1 MVYMGRSTY
10 LPREKMTDRGVDALS
25 DTDLMAVILGSG
37 VEGRS
42 VFTLARSAIRKVSRL
57 RGKEDEALKRWH
69 EFEAI
74 DGIGSVKAMQLVC
87 MLELGRRVWEGGEC
101 KKILRGRDD
110 VVRMFRYLDRR
121 KQEHVVVVA
130 VNARN
135 EFIGKKTVA
144 IGSLNKSIIEA
155 RDIFSWVLERNA
167 AGIILVH
174 NHPSGD
180 RSPSVADEKFTK
192 RVREAA
198 DLLGIELIDHVII

>member
-1 MVYMGRSTY
+1 M
-10 LPREKMTDRGVDALS
+10 
-25 DTDLMAVILGSG
+25 
-37 VEGRS
+37 
-42 VFTLARSAIRKVSRL
+42 
-57 RGKEDEALKRWH
+57 
-69 EFEAI
+69 
-74 DGIGSVKAMQLVC
+74 
-87 MLELGRRVWEGGEC
+87 
-101 KKILRGRDD
+101 
-110 VVRMFRYLDRR
+110 
-121 KQEHVVVVA
+121 VVVA